1 MFVRNRCCDAGPIAG
16 LVGHSRPSGVAGRR
30 GGWLA
35 RLGRRT
41 LGSMVFAGA
50 LLLPKCPLCVAAWAA
65 AAGIGVTGSHFLAQ
79 VANPR
84 VRPFVL
90 AMLLLPF
97 SLQVVLGART
107 MLRRRRSNSAQ
118 TTAPS
123 GPGLDPAFPE
133 NCTHSRS
140 SGY

>member
-1 MFVRNRCCDAGPIAG
+1 MIVRNRCCDAGPI
-16 LVGHSRPSGVAGRR
+16 AGRR

-41 LGSMVFAGA
+41 LGSIVFAGA

-79 VANPR
+79 VANPL

-90 AMLLLPF
+90 TILLLPF
-97 SLQVVLGART
+97 SLQVVLGARNR
-107 MLRRRRSNSAQ
+107 LRRRRSNSAQ
-118 TTAPS
+118 PTAPA
-123 GPGLDPAFPE
+123 GAGLDPAIPA
-133 NCTHSRS
+133 NCVHSRS
-140 SGY
+140 SSY